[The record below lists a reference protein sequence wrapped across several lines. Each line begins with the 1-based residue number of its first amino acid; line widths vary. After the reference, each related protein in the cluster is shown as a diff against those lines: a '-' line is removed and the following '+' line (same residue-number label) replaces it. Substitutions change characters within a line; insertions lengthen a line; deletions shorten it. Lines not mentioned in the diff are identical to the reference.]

1 MWETSLGSPQQHP
14 VAISAL
20 RESPSS
26 APVIRAHAHASSK
39 YFGGGVG
46 QPVVRGKVFPV
57 FPDECSG
64 HERNLRAAATLRQ
77 PTPHPTP
84 PLTRR

>member
-14 VAISAL
+14 VATSAL

-39 YFGGGVG
+39 YSEAG
-46 QPVVRGKVFPV
+46 
-57 FPDECSG
+57 SG
-64 HERNLRAAATLRQ
+64 NL
-77 PTPHPTP
+77 
-84 PLTRR
+84 